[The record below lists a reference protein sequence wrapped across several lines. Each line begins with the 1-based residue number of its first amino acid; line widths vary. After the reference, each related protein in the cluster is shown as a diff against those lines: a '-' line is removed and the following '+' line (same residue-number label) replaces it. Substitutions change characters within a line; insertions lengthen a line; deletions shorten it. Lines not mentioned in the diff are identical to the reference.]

1 MDISGGF
8 IGGRYADFRV
18 AGRVFASGE
27 RRVRGGVFR
36 EELRGSLVQY

>member
-1 MDISGGF
+1 MSRF
-8 IGGRYADFRV
+8 RADCFTR
-18 AGRVFASGE
+18 ANEILQLRNTRSGE